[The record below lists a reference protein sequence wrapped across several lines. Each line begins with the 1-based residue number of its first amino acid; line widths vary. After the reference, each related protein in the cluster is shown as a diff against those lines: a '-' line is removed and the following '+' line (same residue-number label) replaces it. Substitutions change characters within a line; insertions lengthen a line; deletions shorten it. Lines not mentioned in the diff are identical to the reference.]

1 VTGVTPIVNGVW
13 YHAAV
18 TYDGNEWRLYLNGAL
33 ERQLTVGQPAAAAG
47 NQLAALASGLESNGT
62 AEGFFNGALDEARVW
77 NSARNQAQ
85 IQASMNTRI
94 VAPTA
99 GLVARWGLDEDAL
112 TTVHSTAG
120 TVIDGTI
127 MGSNWSWAGIA
138 PFNATVPTPPQAPTG
153 LQATAAGATQI
164 DLLWVDNSNNEVGFE
179 IERSST
185 GPGGPFSLITTQPAG
200 STTFSNMGLAPTT
213 NYCYRV
219 RAINGGGPSGYAGP
233 ACATTT
239 TAPNTALDFTG
250 TNAYVDFGNP
260 ASLKLTNFTLE
271 MWIRRDGTGVG
282 TDTGTNGIIDLIP
295 LIAKGR
301 AENEAA
307 AIDVNYILGID
318 QSSNFLSADFE
329 EAPTGAD
336 PSQNHPV
343 IGTHAILPGSG
354 WHHVAATYDGA
365 DYKIYLDGLLEGTTP
380 GIGQPPANTSD
391 VEVAL
396 GSALNSTNVASGFFD
411 GAIDEV
417 RVWNVARSQ
426 AQIQSTAN
434 AQLVTP
440 TAGLVA
446 RWALDEGAGTAVGG
460 SAGTSVNGSVTGTG
474 FSWTGGAPF
483 NLTFNQP
490 PNQPNLIVP
499 ANNATGVS
507 RGPSLYVTAG
517 DPDGGNVTVSW
528 YGRPLVSSPGA
539 DFTLIG
545 MPDTQYYTGQL
556 NGGTNAMLKT
566 ITNWIVA
573 NRASRNIQYVATLGD
588 CVEHGDVGDGVTANI
603 EWMRADTSY
612 SFIENP
618 LTTGLPNGIPYGI
631 TVGNHDQS
639 PNGDATGTT
648 TFYNQYFGEARF
660 NGRAYYR
667 GHYGAN
673 NDNWYNFFSAS
684 GMDFIVISMEYDT
697 APDQAVLDWADGL
710 LTTYSSRRAIIL
722 AHYITGTGNPST
734 FSSQGQA
741 IYDALSDHPNLFLML
756 SGHVTGEGRR
766 SDTFNGNTVHSVESD
781 YQGRTN
787 GGNGWTRI
795 MEFSPA
801 NNVIRVRTYSP
812 TLDQFEADADSSS
825 QFTLPYN
832 MSSSA
837 PFTLIGT
844 SVVSSGSSVAK
855 VWPSLSPNAGY
866 EWYAT
871 VNDGA
876 ITTQGPS
883 WRFTTSA
890 TVGVGSEMTSG
901 IALAPIVPNPTHG
914 RAHMSFALPHAT
926 QVRLSV
932 LDIQGREVAVLAQ
945 GTYEAG
951 RHSLQWDGHGA
962 AGAVHAGLYLVRL
975 QTPGR
980 VDVQKMVWAR

>member
-1 VTGVTPIVNGVW
+1 
-13 YHAAV
+13 
-18 TYDGNEWRLYLNGAL
+18 
-33 ERQLTVGQPAAAAG
+33 
-47 NQLAALASGLESNGT
+47 
-62 AEGFFNGALDEARVW
+62 
-77 NSARNQAQ
+77 
-85 IQASMNTRI
+85 
-94 VAPTA
+94 
-99 GLVARWGLDEDAL
+99 
-112 TTVHSTAG
+112 
-120 TVIDGTI
+120 
-127 MGSNWSWAGIA
+127 
-138 PFNATVPTPPQAPTG
+138 
-153 LQATAAGATQI
+153 
-164 DLLWVDNSNNEVGFE
+164 
-179 IERSST
+179 
-185 GPGGPFSLITTQPAG
+185 
-200 STTFSNMGLAPTT
+200 
-213 NYCYRV
+213 
-219 RAINGGGPSGYAGP
+219 
-233 ACATTT
+233 
-239 TAPNTALDFTG
+239 
-250 TNAYVDFGNP
+250 
-260 ASLKLTNFTLE
+260 
-271 MWIRRDGTGVG
+271 
-282 TDTGTNGIIDLIP
+282 
-295 LIAKGR
+295 
-301 AENEAA
+301 
-307 AIDVNYILGID
+307 
-318 QSSNFLSADFE
+318 
-329 EAPTGAD
+329 
-336 PSQNHPV
+336 
-343 IGTHAILPGSG
+343 
-354 WHHVAATYDGA
+354 
-365 DYKIYLDGLLEGTTP
+365 
-380 GIGQPPANTSD
+380 
-391 VEVAL
+391 
-396 GSALNSTNVASGFFD
+396 
-411 GAIDEV
+411 
-417 RVWNVARSQ
+417 
-426 AQIQSTAN
+426 
-434 AQLVTP
+434 
-440 TAGLVA
+440 
-446 RWALDEGAGTAVGG
+446 
-460 SAGTSVNGSVTGTG
+460 
-474 FSWTGGAPF
+474 
-483 NLTFNQP
+483 
-490 PNQPNLIVP
+490 
-499 ANNATGVS
+499 
-507 RGPSLYVTAG
+507 
-517 DPDGGNVTVSW
+517 
-528 YGRPLVSSPGA
+528 
-539 DFTLIG
+539 
-545 MPDTQYYTGQL
+545 
-556 NGGTNAMLKT
+556 
-566 ITNWIVA
+566 
-573 NRASRNIQYVATLGD
+573 
-588 CVEHGDVGDGVTANI
+588 
-603 EWMRADTSY
+603 
-612 SFIENP
+612 
-618 LTTGLPNGIPYGI
+618 
-631 TVGNHDQS
+631 
-639 PNGDATGTT
+639 
-648 TFYNQYFGEARF
+648 
-660 NGRAYYR
+660 
-667 GHYGAN
+667 
-673 NDNWYNFFSAS
+673 
-684 GMDFIVISMEYDT
+684 MDFIVISMEYDT

-914 RAHMSFALPHAT
+914 RAHMNFALPHAT